1 MANIFIKIDDT
12 INIDKELN
20 GLVTKITI
28 ETDRETYSFINKS
41 HKNKDLDAI
50 YEDDS
55 FWD

>member
-20 GLVTKITI
+20 GLVKKITI